1 MNVLYYLHEYQ
12 TVMSQWQRWHII
24 DELGRHGVNVEIVN
38 PLAFD
43 SVAAANEGILE
54 RLSANKYDLFMTP
67 FNEEDLY
74 IDTLKQIKAIGIPT
88 LLICFDNLKIPFFH
102 KNIAPLFD
110 LVWLT
115 SVETEYLFKR
125 WGANTI
131 FLPYAANPYYLQAA
145 PVTDEIE
152 RVGFIGTPHGSR
164 INRIN
169 LLIQNGIPT
178 TVHTKTTNV
187 SQSLMEAS
195 AQSYAKA
202 IADDLKYKIGR
213 KLALGA
219 LKNKFSHRSLEVSNP
234 NLSVC
239 DVIPF
244 EELAAA
250 NARYALQLSFTEAN
264 STGLLKNPV
273 DIVNLRNFEIPM
285 SGGIQFARYS
295 PELASY
301 YEDGKEIVLYRSEEE
316 MIDKARFYLR
326 PDQAENRA
334 QIRRAA
340 RARSE
345 SEHTWYCRFT
355 KVFDRLGLQYEGN
368 C

>member
-1 MNVLYYLHEYQ
+1 M
-12 TVMSQWQRWHII
+12 
-24 DELGRHGVNVEIVN
+24 DELGRHDINIEVVN
-38 PLAFD
+38 PLNFD
-43 SVAAANEGILE
+43 SVEAANEGLLKQ
-54 RLSANKYDLFMTP
+54 LSTKQYDLFMTP
-67 FNEEDLY
+67 FNEEDLFV
-74 IDTLKQIKAIGIPT
+74 DTLKQIKATGVPT
-88 LLICFDNLKIPFFH
+88 VLICFDNLKIPFFH

-131 FLPYAANPYYLQAA
+131 FLPYAANPYYLRAGR
-145 PVTDEIE
+145 VDDEVE

-169 LLIQNGIPT
+169 LLVQNGIPT

-202 IADDLKYKIGR
+202 IADDLKYPIGW
-213 KLALGA
+213 KLAMGA
-219 LKNKFSHRSLEVSNP
+219 VKNKFSHRALEVSNP
-234 NLSVC
+234 NLAICEV
-239 DVIPF
+239 VPF

-285 SGGIQFARYS
+285 SGGIQFARFS

-316 MIDKARFYLR
+316 MIDKAKFYLR

-334 QIRRAA
+334 RIRQAA

-345 SEHTWYCRFT
+345 SEHTWYCRFS
-355 KVFDRLGLQYEGN
+355 KIFDRLGLQYEGN